1 MKWTEILS
9 FSSRSFFVPWVQFTS
24 PEGNRVDGPLLRK
37 ALGRRELLVWTVR
50 EEAEQA
56 AQELI
61 AKTGGSFEVKVLDR
75 RGVEKQSRVY
85 STWKSPVVAV
95 IFKS

>member
-1 MKWTEILS
+1 MKWADWLP
-9 FSSRSFFVPWVQFTS
+9 FSSHHYYMPWIRFQV
-24 PEGNRVDGPLLRK
+24 PEGGQADGPMLRK

-50 EEAEQA
+50 EKAEEAA
-56 AQELI
+56 RELVS
-61 AKTGGSFEVKVLDR
+61 KTGGSFEIRILDR
-75 RGVEKQSRVY
+75 RAVEQQSKLY